1 MEAVDWTVGTM
12 LLEVVVL
19 AAGVEALVV
28 RVLIRG
34 CTIGERGAEVPLG
47 EASVDACL
55 GNGALV
61 MAVRRDGEGGV
72 RAGSLMVGGCEAL
85 KHDC

>member
-19 AAGVEALVV
+19 AAEVKALVA
-28 RVLIRG
+28 RVLFRG
-34 CTIGERGAEVPLG
+34 CTVGERGAEVPLV

-55 GNGALV
+55 GSGALV